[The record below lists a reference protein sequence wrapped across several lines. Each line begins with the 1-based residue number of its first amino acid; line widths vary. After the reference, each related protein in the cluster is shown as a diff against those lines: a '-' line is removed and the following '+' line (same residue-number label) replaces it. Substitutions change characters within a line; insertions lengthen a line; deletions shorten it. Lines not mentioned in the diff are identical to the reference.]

1 MTGLLSPQE
10 QESKTKTWIGTP
22 MKRVEDKR
30 LLMASTEFVDDL
42 KMSDILY
49 AAVLRSPYA
58 HAKVLKVNVEKALK
72 IPGVVAVITGEDAQR
87 HSKPL
92 PAYSV
97 SKFKSEEYFLAVN
110 EVRYVGEP
118 VAAVAAT
125 ELAIAEDALEAIEV
139 DYQKLPAVVDPEK
152 AMKADAPLVY
162 SSFGTNVVAHYHA
175 KWGDIDAAF
184 RQAEVVVK
192 EKIKLHRFSSTPLET
207 VSAIASFEAATGEL
221 VLQCNAQMVGHV
233 MVVVSNTLGI
243 PTNKLRL
250 IVRDIGGGFGIKT
263 RPWKQLLIPSVLSLK
278 AGKPVKYVEDRREH
292 LLASGQTAG
301 GVFDLEVAVKKD
313 GTVLGYRLHDVVNDG
328 ASLTYAGT
336 YASMHATLING
347 AYRIRNVEW
356 DAYTV
361 LTNSCPSMPN
371 RGVGKP
377 GIVYL
382 VERMMDIVSQKLGI
396 DPAVVRMKNYI
407 QPDEFPYLSPS
418 GRVYDSGNYPAVLK
432 RALELVGYDKLRAQ
446 QSELR
451 RKGRYLGI
459 GLSTYVHGSSATA
472 REIEGVNVKIDSRGM
487 VRVASGSPDMG
498 TSHATAFAQIM
509 ADELGVNP
517 QDVNVAAFDSD
528 LSPWTPWSGTHANKF
543 SGPDV
548 EAAVQAARTLR
559 RKVLAIA
566 AQLLKTDRGEVKLAE
581 GKASVRG
588 DPTRSV
594 TFADIGKAAYQNPR
608 YLPEGV
614 DPGLEYTY
622 AGNNPQAIDSFLSDP
637 KYNVGEIQL
646 VTGSG
651 TPTGFLTY
659 PSSAHVAV
667 IEVDVETGK
676 IDILSYVI
684 VHDSGKIINP
694 MVVQGQVHGGAAHG
708 IATALLEEFI
718 YDDDGQLL
726 TSTFM
731 DYLKPTACEVPRMV
745 DDHLETPSPRS
756 VLGIKGVGEGEALG
770 PLAALINAAEDAL
783 SPLKVRIR
791 QAPLTPERMYHLIRD
806 AEAKGRKTNPPSG
819 EDA

>member
-1 MTGLLSPQE
+1 MLSPQK
-10 QESKTKTWIGTP
+10 QEVKEKNWIGTP
-22 MKRVEDKR
+22 MKRVEDRR
-30 LLMASTEFVDDL
+30 LLLADTEFVDDL
-42 KMSDILY
+42 KFADVLY

-58 HAKVLKVNVEKALK
+58 HAKVLKVDAEKALQ
-72 IPGVVAVITGEDAQR
+72 IPGVVAVITGEDAKR
-87 HSKPL
+87 ISNPL
-92 PAYSV
+92 PSYSV
-97 SKFKSEEYFLAVN
+97 SRFKSEEYFLAVN

-139 DYQKLPAVVDPEK
+139 EYQQLPVVVDPEK
-152 AMKADAPLVY
+152 AMEQGAPLVF

-175 KWGDIDAAF
+175 VWGDVEGAFKDADAI
-184 RQAEVVVK
+184 VK
-192 EKIKLHRFSSTPLET
+192 EKVKLHRFSSTPLET
-207 VSAIASFEAATGEL
+207 VSATAKFDVGTGALTLE
-221 VLQCNAQMVGHV
+221 CNAQMVGHV
-233 MVVVSNTLGI
+233 MVVVSSILNM

-263 RPWKQLLIPSVLSLK
+263 RPWKQLLIPSALSMK
-278 AGKPVKYVEDRREH
+278 TGRPVKYVEERREH
-292 LLASGQTAG
+292 LMASGQTAG
-301 GVFDLEVAVKKD
+301 GVFEFEAAVKKD
-313 GTVLGYRLHDVVNDG
+313 GTILGYRLHDINNDG

-347 AYRIRNVEW
+347 AYRIKNVEW

-361 LTNSCPSMPN
+361 LTNTCPSMPN

-382 VERMMDIVSQKLGI
+382 VERMVDVISQELHL
-396 DPAVVRMKNYI
+396 DPVDVRLKNYI
-407 QPDEFPYLSPS
+407 QPGEFPYLSPS

-432 RALELVGYDKLRAQ
+432 RALELAGYG
-446 QSELR
+446 ELR
-451 RKGRYLGI
+451 RRQAEMRKKGKYMGI

-472 REIEGVNVKIDSRGM
+472 REIEGVSVKIDSRGK

-498 TSHATAFAQIM
+498 TSHATAFTQIM

-517 QDVNVAAFDSD
+517 EDVSVASFDSEF
-528 LSPWTPWSGTHANKF
+528 SPWTPWSGTHANKF

-548 EAAVQAARTLR
+548 EAAVRAARTIR

-566 AQLLKTDRGEVKLAE
+566 AQMLKVNQADVQLSGGRAFVK
-581 GKASVRG
+581 G
-588 DPTRSV
+588 DPSRSV
-594 TFADIGKAAYQNPR
+594 SYSDIGKAAYQNPR

-614 DPGLEYTY
+614 EPGLEYTY
-622 AGNNPQAIDSFLSDP
+622 AGNNPTAIDSFLADP

-659 PSSAHVAV
+659 PSSAHIAV
-667 IEVDVETGK
+667 VEVDAESGK
-676 IDILSYVI
+676 VDVLNYII
-684 VHDSGKIINP
+684 VHDSGRIINP
-694 MVVQGQVHGGAAHG
+694 MVVQGQVHGGGIHG
-708 IATALLEEFI
+708 IATGLLEEFI

-731 DYLKPTACEVPRMV
+731 DYLKPTACEAPHIV

-756 VLGIKGVGEGEALG
+756 ILGIKGVGEGEALG
-770 PLAALINAAEDAL
+770 PLAALINATEDAL
-783 SPLKVRIR
+783 SPLKVRVR
-791 QAPLTPERMYHLIRD
+791 QAPLTPERVYHLIKE
-806 AEAKGRKTNPPSG
+806 AEARKSKSAPASRAR
-819 EDA
+819 E

>member
-1 MTGLLSPQE
+1 VTRELQTAQE
-10 QESKTKTWIGTP
+10 QQLKAKTWIGTS

-30 LLMASTEFVDDL
+30 LLLAATEFVDDFRVVDVL
-42 KMSDILY
+42 H

-58 HAKVLKVNVEKALK
+58 HARVARIDVEKALQ
-72 IPGVVAVITGEDAQR
+72 IPGVVAVITGEDAKR
-87 HSKPL
+87 YSTPL

-97 SKFKSEEYFLAVN
+97 SRYKSEEYFLAVN

-125 ELAIAEDALEAIEV
+125 DLAVAEDALEAIEV
-139 DYQKLPAVVDPEK
+139 DYEPLGVVVDPEK
-152 AMKADAPLVY
+152 AMQDGAPLVY
-162 SSFGTNVVAHYHA
+162 SSFGTNVVAHYQTT
-175 KWGDIDAAF
+175 WGDVDGAFKQADA
-184 RQAEVVVK
+184 VVK

-207 VSAIASFEAATGEL
+207 VAAIASFEAGTGEL
-221 VLQCNAQMVGHV
+221 TLQCNAQMVGHV
-233 MVVVSNTLGI
+233 MMVVSNILGI
-243 PTNKLRL
+243 PTHKLRL

-263 RPWKQLLIPSVLSLK
+263 RPWKQLLIPSVLAMK
-278 AGKPVKYVEDRREH
+278 TGKTVKYVEERREH
-292 LLASGQTAG
+292 LMASGQTAG
-301 GVFDLEVAVKKD
+301 GVFEVEVAVKKD
-313 GTVLGYRLHDVVNDG
+313 GTILGYRLRDIVNDG

-347 AYRIRNVEW
+347 AYKIRNVEW

-361 LTNSCPSMPN
+361 LTNTCPSMPN

-382 VERMMDIVSQKLGI
+382 VERMVDIVSQSLGL

-407 QPDEFPYLSPS
+407 QPEEFPYLSPS

-432 RALELVGYDKLRAQ
+432 RALELADYDGLRKKQA
-446 QSELR
+446 ELR
-451 RKGRYLGI
+451 KEGKYLGI

-472 REIEGVNVKIDSRGM
+472 REIEGVSVKIDSRGK

-498 TSHATAFAQIM
+498 TSHATAFTQIM

-517 QDVNVAAFDSD
+517 DDVSVAAFDSD
-528 LSPWTPWSGTHANKF
+528 HSPWTPWSGTHANKF

-548 EAAVQAARTLR
+548 EAAVRAARALR
-559 RKVLAIA
+559 KKVLAIA
-566 AQLLKTDRGEVKLAE
+566 AQILKVDQRDVLLAG
-581 GKASVRG
+581 GKAYVRG
-588 DPTRSV
+588 DPSRS
-594 TFADIGKAAYQNPR
+594 TAYADIGKAAYQNPR

-614 DPGLEYTY
+614 EPGLEYTY
-622 AGNNPQAIDSFLSDP
+622 AGNNPKAIDSFLSDP

-667 IEVDVETGK
+667 VEVDAETGK
-676 IDILSYVI
+676 VEILNYFI

-708 IATALLEEFI
+708 IATGLLEEFV
-718 YDDDGQLL
+718 YDDEGQLL

-731 DYLKPTACEVPRMV
+731 DYLKPSACEVPHMT

-756 VLGIKGVGEGEALG
+756 ILGIKGVGEGEALG
-770 PLAALINAAEDAL
+770 PLAALINATEDAL
-783 SPLKVRIR
+783 SPLGVRIH
-791 QAPLTPERMYHLIRD
+791 QAPLTPERVYRLVQ
-806 AEAKGRKTNPPSG
+806 EAKARRTKKGRPKG
-819 EDA
+819 GA